1 MARIATKP
9 RQNTFQT
16 ISDVSFFDAGKKIGE
31 NFESEILFFANLV
44 WFWASHG
51 RTGDI
56 VKISLLV
63 EFCSR

>member
-1 MARIATKP
+1 MAQIATKLC
-9 RQNTFQT
+9 QNAFQT
-16 ISDVSFFDAGKKIGE
+16 ISDVSFFDTEKKIVGE
-31 NFESEILFFANLV
+31 NVGSEILFFADLA

-51 RTGDI
+51 RTD